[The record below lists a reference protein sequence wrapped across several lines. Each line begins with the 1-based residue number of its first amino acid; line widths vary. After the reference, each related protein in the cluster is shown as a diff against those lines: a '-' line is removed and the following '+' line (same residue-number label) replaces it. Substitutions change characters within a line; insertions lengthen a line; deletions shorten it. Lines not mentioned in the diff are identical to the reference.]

1 MLQKISNNKNF
12 IRRSVSVSQTPPFKN
27 ESNLSMFN
35 SKSTSQLKEI
45 TKRFSSDPSF
55 TKPESNKEIITNNDK
70 NILQKG
76 NYLFLY

>member
-27 ESNLSMFN
+27 ESNLSIFN
-35 SKSTSQLKEI
+35 NKSTSQLKEI
-45 TKRFSSDPSF
+45 TKRFSSDLSF
-55 TKPESNKEIITNNDK
+55 TKPKSNKEIITNNDK
-70 NILQKG
+70 NIQKG